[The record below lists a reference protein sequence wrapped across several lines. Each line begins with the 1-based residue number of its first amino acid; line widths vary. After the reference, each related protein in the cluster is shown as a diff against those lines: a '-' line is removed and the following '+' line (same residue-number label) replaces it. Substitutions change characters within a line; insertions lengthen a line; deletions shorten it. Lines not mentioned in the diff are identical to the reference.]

1 MTDIICPL
9 CGKPNPP
16 DLDECKY
23 CQAPLKTGGF
33 IAPPEGGDELVKPIS
48 PSGESGEAGEQA
60 TAPGTPPNLEQSVP
74 DWLKQTE
81 ASFLDQSETTPSEG
95 RPEQPGHDQIYEQS
109 DSLQNWPTV
118 HPGGRD
124 NAIDDDWL
132 ASLLAEAGV
141 NEPAQ
146 SGAPEQAAQEPVEEP
161 AKEPAQEPPQEELL
175 EPAETSAEEPSEEE
189 QATPTLPAD
198 KPAWLTSLEA
208 SSTIKL
214 EGVVPPAEVHPEQPV
229 AEEAAEKK
237 EEEPPEPPDWLKIP
251 PAEESA
257 PPSKESEP
265 PISPAELPGWL
276 EALRPSDTVAP
287 TGPVEDVSTADIV
300 TAGPLVGLRG
310 VISTHPSA
318 IRARKPP
325 TYSIKLRVTDEQKA
339 RVEMMEEL
347 LAGEDKPTPLPAQP
361 IITSQIIFR
370 VIVAASLLLPIFWM
384 IIFGKQDAAPP
395 QTGNIPGVVDF
406 TQQIQKLPTGA
417 AVLVAFD
424 YEAGF
429 SGELNVAINNVI
441 TQLMNKN
448 AYLALVATNPS
459 GPALGESTI
468 KNVYSGMVGN
478 TTAYSSYANLGYI
491 PGGVMGLS
499 GLAASPRS
507 VVPYSLN
514 SDNVWAGPPLNAITS
529 IKDFNAVI
537 VLTNDSDTAR
547 NWVEQVGPQ
556 LQQAGRPLLFVS
568 SSQAEPL
575 IRPYYQATP
584 SQVQGLIGGLAGGV
598 AYARSVGDIQQNGVW
613 DAYSIGVTVSILI
626 IIIGSIAGGILKT
639 LPADKKKEK

>member
-16 DLDECKY
+16 DLEECKF

-33 IAPPEGGDELVKPIS
+33 IAPSEGEDELDKLNSLSGEGGKADK
-48 PSGESGEAGEQA
+48 QA
-60 TAPGTPPNLEQSVP
+60 EVPGTPSNLEQFVP

-81 ASFLDQSETTPSEG
+81 ANFLDQSETTPAKGKTEQ
-95 RPEQPGHDQIYEQS
+95 RDQDQIPEQFDSSETPPPAHPSGHEND
-109 DSLQNWPTV
+109 
-118 HPGGRD
+118 
-124 NAIDDDWL
+124 IDDDWL
-132 ASLLAEAGV
+132 ANLLSEAGV
-141 NEPAQ
+141 NEPDQ
-146 SGAPEQAAQEPVEEP
+146 SGTPEQAAAEPVEGAVAESP
-161 AKEPAQEPPQEELL
+161 EEQPQEEFHENDKAL
-175 EPAETSAEEPSEEE
+175 TEEPVEEE
-189 QATPTLPAD
+189 QATPTLPSE

-214 EGVVPPAEVHPEQPV
+214 EGVVPPPEMHPEQPFV
-229 AEEAAEKK
+229 DEAGEQK
-237 EEEPPEPPDWLKIP
+237 EEEPPTPPDWLKLSAP
-251 PAEESA
+251 EETA

-265 PISPAELPGWL
+265 ELSPAELPSWL
-276 EALRPSDTVAP
+276 EALRPSEAVAP

-325 TYSIKLRVTDEQKA
+325 TYSIKLKVTDEQKA

-347 LAGEDKPTPLPAQP
+347 LAGEDKPIPLPTQP
-361 IITSQIIFR
+361 IITSRYIFR
-370 VIVAASLLLPIFWM
+370 IIVAASLLLPILWM
-384 IIFGKQDAAPP
+384 IITKRQDANPP
-395 QTGNIPGVVDF
+395 QTGNIPGVVEF
-406 TQQIQKLPTGA
+406 TQEIQKLPNGA

-429 SGELNVAINNVI
+429 SGELNIAINNVI
-441 TQLMNKN
+441 AQLMNKN

-468 KNVYSGMVGN
+468 RNVHSVLTGN
-478 TTAYSSYANLGYI
+478 TTTYSSYANLGYI
-491 PGGVMGLS
+491 PGGVMGLA
-499 GLAASPRS
+499 GLAASPKS
-507 VVPYSLN
+507 VVPYSLT
-514 SDNVWAGPPLNAITS
+514 SEPVWASPPLNTIDT

-547 NWVEQVGPQ
+547 IWVEQIGPQ
-556 LQQAGRPLLFVS
+556 LQQADRPLLFVS

-575 IRPYYQATP
+575 ILPYYQATP
-584 SQVQGLIGGLAGGV
+584 SQVQGMIGGLAGGV
-598 AYARSVGDIQQNGVW
+598 AYARSVGNMQQNGVW
-613 DAYSIGVTVSILI
+613 DAYSVGVTVSFLI
-626 IIIGSIAGGILKT
+626 IIIGSVAGGVVKS